1 MGTKMAKNIPNKNQK
16 QGLSYPDPVFFEQRF
31 VPLIEEFLQQ
41 HGGMENML
49 KQNPVFAKFALKVIT
64 DSKEDYQSW
73 LTKNFY
79 FSPTDINSSFSRME
93 QACDQ
98 KSTSLGG
105 ETVNE
110 TNETG

>member
-1 MGTKMAKNIPNKNQK
+1 MGTKMAKDIPNKNPK
-16 QGLSYPDPVFFEQRF
+16 QGVSYPDPVFFERQF
-31 VPLIEEFLQQ
+31 VPLIEKLLQQ

-49 KQNPVFAKFALKVIT
+49 KNNPLFAEFALKVIT

-79 FSPTDINSSFSRME
+79 FSPTDINSSFTRME

-98 KSTSLGG
+98 KSTPLAG
-105 ETVNE
+105 EPVDKTD
-110 TNETG
+110 GID